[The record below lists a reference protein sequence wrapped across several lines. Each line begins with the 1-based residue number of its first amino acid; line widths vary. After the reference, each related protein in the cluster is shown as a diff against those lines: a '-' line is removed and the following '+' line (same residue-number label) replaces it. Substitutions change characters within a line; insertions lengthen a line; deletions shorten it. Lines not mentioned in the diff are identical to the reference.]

1 MKKIFTL
8 IATAM
13 VALGINAQSEWR
25 PTEEAPAAGTTI
37 LDDDLLE
44 VKTVFETTVGKA
56 QVGPEDAKEPVSFTI
71 DGKSYTFNT
80 YMQIRVDA
88 APKAGAETGTDKGGS
103 TPLVI
108 TAKKDV
114 DITVYFRRQ
123 QVSNSCTD
131 NDGKDLKLIDQA
143 KPAAAIAATTFS
155 WVPIEEGNG
164 DYAYALKL
172 YKLEAGKVYTL
183 WARGTTIQF
192 YGFDYVAGGGAD
204 IVPPAADGKHIIS
217 FDGQSSA
224 NALEY
229 TGALNGFMLQIT
241 GNDTKN
247 ISGGKTIEIE
257 GKSYTSMK
265 VSNGAE
271 NTLTLPEGKVAGGI
285 TFYSYVNFDGDAA
298 DARTSFWKEVAG
310 IAFDPETEGVVFQS
324 FLTPETPDVRNID
337 FGGSKLNKITFTNT
351 GEQCCYVIEVTIETG
366 SVIDGINNAVAEK
379 AIKAAT
385 FNLAGQQVKPGFKGI
400 AIQNGK
406 KVVLK

>member
-1 MKKIFTL
+1 
-8 IATAM
+8 
-13 VALGINAQSEWR
+13 
-25 PTEEAPAAGTTI
+25 
-37 LDDDLLE
+37 
-44 VKTVFETTVGKA
+44 
-56 QVGPEDAKEPVSFTI
+56 
-71 DGKSYTFNT
+71 
-80 YMQIRVDA
+80 
-88 APKAGAETGTDKGGS
+88 
-103 TPLVI
+103 
-108 TAKKDV
+108 
-114 DITVYFRRQ
+114 
-123 QVSNSCTD
+123 
-131 NDGKDLKLIDQA
+131 
-143 KPAAAIAATTFS
+143 
-155 WVPIEEGNG
+155 
-164 DYAYALKL
+164 
-172 YKLEAGKVYTL
+172 
-183 WARGTTIQF
+183 
-192 YGFDYVAGGGAD
+192 
-204 IVPPAADGKHIIS
+204 
-217 FDGQSSA
+217 
-224 NALEY
+224 
-229 TGALNGFMLQIT
+229 MLQIT

-298 DARTSFWKEVAG
+298 DARTSYWKEVAG